1 MNIHEYQAKELLQK
15 FDVATT
21 RGRVAATLDE
31 AEQIARELGDIDIVV
46 KAQIHAGGRGK
57 GSFKDGF
64 KGGVH
69 VRKTP
74 DEVRDVAAKMLGQI
88 LVTHQTGPAGRLV
101 NKLLVAESADIA
113 REIYFAVLLDRAT
126 AAPLIVASTE
136 GGVEIEAVA
145 AKSPEKIIREP
156 IDPLAGLQ
164 PYQARKLASQLGFE
178 SSQLKNAS
186 KLFEGLYRTF
196 IAYDCSMIEVNPLVV
211 TNKGEV
217 LALDAKFNF
226 DDNALY
232 RHPEIAA
239 MRDVAE
245 EDPREVEASKHGLNY
260 IGLDG
265 DIACLVNGAGL
276 AMATMDIIKFYGGE
290 PANFLDVGGGAT
302 EEQVTEALKIL
313 IADKHVKAILV
324 NIFGGIMKVDIIAQG
339 IINAAKSV
347 KLSVPLVVRL
357 EGTNVERGKQMLKES
372 GLALIAADDLA
383 DAAQKVVTA
392 RNRNSKSQIP
402 NPKFQLNSQI
412 PIPKW
417 TLARN
422 DAIWKTAH
430 FGSRTPFYQTTTRTL
445 ANTEDARQLVR
456 ASRSVAANWIEAD
469 EALSKKDF
477 LMRQKFAQKKQKRAA
492 VSCAY
497 STRFQRRMRPV
508 LATVWQRKLASSRL
522 SSLRSSRNLATYDF
536 SLCAFFALRFCLD
549 LA

>member
-1 MNIHEYQAKELLQK
+1 MNIHEYQARELLQK

-21 RGRVAATLDE
+21 RGKVASTLDD
-31 AEQIARELGDIDIVV
+31 AEQIARQLGDVEVVV

-57 GSFKDGF
+57 GTFKNGF

-74 DEVRDVAAKMLGQI
+74 GEVREVAAKMLGEI
-88 LVTHQTGPAGRLV
+88 LVTHQTGRAGRVV
-101 NKLLVAESADIA
+101 NKVLVAESAEIA

-156 IDPLAGLQ
+156 INPLAGLQ
-164 PYQARKLASQLGFE
+164 PFQTRKLAKQLGFG
-178 SSQLKNAS
+178 SSQLKSAS

-196 IAYDCSMIEVNPLVV
+196 IAFDCSMVEVNPLVL
-211 TNKGEV
+211 TTKGEV

-265 DIACLVNGAGL
+265 NIACLVNGAGL

-302 EEQVTEALKIL
+302 EEQVTEAFKIL
-313 IADKHVKAILV
+313 ISDKNVKAILV
-324 NIFGGIMKVDIIAQG
+324 NIFGGIMKCDVIAQG
-339 IINAAKSV
+339 IINAAKTL

-357 EGTNVERGKQMLKES
+357 EGTNVELGKRLLRES
-372 GLALIAADDLA
+372 GLPLITADDLA
-383 DAAQKVVTA
+383 DAAQKA
-392 RNRNSKSQIP
+392 
-402 NPKFQLNSQI
+402 
-412 PIPKW
+412 
-417 TLARN
+417 
-422 DAIWKTAH
+422 
-430 FGSRTPFYQTTTRTL
+430 
-445 ANTEDARQLVR
+445 
-456 ASRSVAANWIEAD
+456 VAAA
-469 EALSKKDF
+469 KGK
-477 LMRQKFAQKKQKRAA
+477 
-492 VSCAY
+492 
-497 STRFQRRMRPV
+497 
-508 LATVWQRKLASSRL
+508 
-522 SSLRSSRNLATYDF
+522 
-536 SLCAFFALRFCLD
+536 
-549 LA
+549 

>member
-1 MNIHEYQAKELLQK
+1 MLGLFHFARSRYRQIPMNIHEYQAKELLQK

-21 RGRVAATLDE
+21 RGRVATTLDD

-57 GSFKDGF
+57 GSFKNGF

-74 DEVRDVAAKMLGQI
+74 AEVSDVVEKMLGQI
-88 LVTHQTGPAGRLV
+88 LVTHQTGPDGRKV
-101 NKLLVAESADIA
+101 NKVLVAESADIA

-126 AAPLIVASTE
+126 AAPVIVASTE

-156 IDPLAGLQ
+156 INPLAGLQ
-164 PYQARKLASQLGFE
+164 LYQARKLARQLGFE
-178 SSQLKNAS
+178 SSLLKNAA
-186 KLFEGLYRTF
+186 KLFDGLYRTF
-196 IAYDCSMIEVNPLVV
+196 VAFDCSMVEVNPLVV
-211 TNKGEV
+211 TKKGEV

-265 DIACLVNGAGL
+265 NIACLVNGAGL

-302 EEQVTEALKIL
+302 EEQVTEAFKIL
-313 IADKHVKAILV
+313 IADKKVKAILV
-324 NIFGGIMKVDIIAQG
+324 NIFGGIMRCDVIAQG
-339 IINAAKSV
+339 IIDAAKTV

-357 EGTNVERGKQMLKES
+357 EGTNVERGKQLLKES

-383 DAAQKVVTA
+383 DAAQKAVA
-392 RNRNSKSQIP
+392 AANSK
-402 NPKFQLNSQI
+402 
-412 PIPKW
+412 
-417 TLARN
+417 T
-422 DAIWKTAH
+422 
-430 FGSRTPFYQTTTRTL
+430 
-445 ANTEDARQLVR
+445 
-456 ASRSVAANWIEAD
+456 
-469 EALSKKDF
+469 
-477 LMRQKFAQKKQKRAA
+477 
-492 VSCAY
+492 
-497 STRFQRRMRPV
+497 
-508 LATVWQRKLASSRL
+508 
-522 SSLRSSRNLATYDF
+522 
-536 SLCAFFALRFCLD
+536 
-549 LA
+549 

>member
-21 RGRVAATLDE
+21 RGRVASSLDD
-31 AEQIARELGDIDIVV
+31 AEQIARELGDVDIVV

-57 GSFKDGF
+57 GTFKNGF

-69 VRKTP
+69 IRRTP
-74 DEVRDVAAKMLGQI
+74 DQVRDVALKMLGQI
-88 LVTHQTGPAGRLV
+88 LVTHQTGPAGRKV

-126 AAPLIVASTE
+126 AAPVIVASTE

-164 PYQARKLASQLGFE
+164 PFQTRKLAKQLSFE
-178 SSQLKNAS
+178 PSQLKSAS

-196 IAYDCSMIEVNPLVV
+196 VAYDCSMVEVNPLVV
-211 TNKGEV
+211 TTKGEV

-239 MRDVAE
+239 LRDIAE

-265 DIACLVNGAGL
+265 NIACLVNGAGL

-302 EEQVTEALKIL
+302 EEQVTEAFKIL
-313 IADKHVKAILV
+313 IADKKVKAILV
-324 NIFGGIMKVDIIAQG
+324 NIFGGIMKCDIIAQG
-339 IINAAKSV
+339 IINAAKTL

-357 EGTNVERGKQMLKES
+357 EGTNVEAGKKLIADS
-372 GLALIAADDLA
+372 GLAVIAADDLA
-383 DAAQKVVTA
+383 DAAQKAV
-392 RNRNSKSQIP
+392 K
-402 NPKFQLNSQI
+402 
-412 PIPKW
+412 
-417 TLARN
+417 
-422 DAIWKTAH
+422 
-430 FGSRTPFYQTTTRTL
+430 
-445 ANTEDARQLVR
+445 
-456 ASRSVAANWIEAD
+456 AAAG
-469 EALSKKDF
+469 KK
-477 LMRQKFAQKKQKRAA
+477 
-492 VSCAY
+492 
-497 STRFQRRMRPV
+497 
-508 LATVWQRKLASSRL
+508 
-522 SSLRSSRNLATYDF
+522 
-536 SLCAFFALRFCLD
+536 
-549 LA
+549 